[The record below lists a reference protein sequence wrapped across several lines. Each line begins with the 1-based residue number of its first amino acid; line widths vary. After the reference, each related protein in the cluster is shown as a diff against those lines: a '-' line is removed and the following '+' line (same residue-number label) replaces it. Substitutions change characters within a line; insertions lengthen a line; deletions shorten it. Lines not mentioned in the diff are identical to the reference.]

1 MRIFFLLIVAV
12 LTTNIS
18 IAQDKK
24 LSTQD
29 RLKELARIKKEI
41 DEQKK
46 KEWDAYLV
54 RVQESKIAKQQKKQA
69 DSIEKSKITATVV
82 KDDDLGFTKCTS
94 QEMPFYKVKNLK
106 TGLEE
111 QVSFDNYIRKHI
123 YNKFR
128 YPEFA
133 MDHELQGRV
142 LVQFFIDKEGNPQI
156 KEANGPENGLIL
168 EEEAIRIIK
177 SLPTAIPANCDG
189 KPINVMFAIPITF
202 QMQE

>member
-1 MRIFFLLIVAV
+1 MRFVFLLFISFLFVNLAV
-12 LTTNIS
+12 
-18 IAQDKK
+18 AQDKNM
-24 LSTQD
+24 STQD
-29 RLKELARIKKEI
+29 RLKELARIKKES
-41 DEQKK
+41 DE
-46 KEWDAYLV
+46 
-54 RVQESKIAKQQKKQA
+54 QKKQA
-69 DSIEKSKITATVV
+69 DSIEKSKITTTVV
-82 KDDDLGFTKCTS
+82 KVDELGFTKCTS
-94 QEMPFYKVKNLK
+94 QELPFYKVKNRT

-111 QVSFDNYIRKHI
+111 KVSFDNYIRKHI

-142 LVQFFIDKEGNPQI
+142 IVHFFIDKEGNPQI
-156 KEANGPENGLIL
+156 NDAIGPVNGLIL

-189 KPINVMFAIPITF
+189 KPINIMFAIPILF

>member
-1 MRIFFLLIVAV
+1 MRFVFILFISFLVAN
-12 LTTNIS
+12 TTV
-18 IAQDKK
+18 AQDKNM
-24 LSTQD
+24 STQD
-29 RLKELARIKKEI
+29 RLKELARVKKEY

-54 RVQESKIAKQQKKQA
+54 RVEESKIAKQQKKQA
-69 DSIEKSKITATVV
+69 DSIEKSKITTTVV
-82 KDDDLGFTKCTS
+82 KDDLGFTKCTS
-94 QEMPFYKVKNLK
+94 QELPYYKVKNYITK
-106 TGLEE
+106 LEE
-111 QVSFDNYIRKHI
+111 INTFDNYIRKHI

-142 LVQFFIDKEGNPQI
+142 MVHFIIDKEGNPQI
-156 KEANGPENGLIL
+156 KEANGPKNGLIL

-177 SLPTAIPANCDG
+177 SLPTAIPATCDG
-189 KPINVMFAIPITF
+189 KPINIMYAIPINF